1 MKKIYLLLFQWVRIG
16 LLTVSLQT
24 PERTGTFSQSSFTV
38 SLGLVRSLLLMAAI
52 ILLVSFFPC
61 PASDLLFQWAGLRG
75 NRSQSPE
82 AFAAAT
88 QLLRVDGGTPVRSL
102 ISLELTFPPLFSNST
117 DFRDPGDAF
126 LFACHVMLTMVEKL
140 GIVALYRHQLLRLR
154 LRRHSAPTGH

>member
-61 PASDLLFQWAGLRG
+61 PVSDLLFLWAGFEG
-75 NRSQSPE
+75 SQSQSPE
-82 AFAAAT
+82 AT
-88 QLLRVDGGTPVRSL
+88 QLLWVDGGTSVRSL
-102 ISLELTFPPLFSNST
+102 TSLELTFPPFFSKST
-117 DFRDPGDAF
+117 DFRVPGDAC

-154 LRRHSAPTGH
+154 LRLHPPPTGH